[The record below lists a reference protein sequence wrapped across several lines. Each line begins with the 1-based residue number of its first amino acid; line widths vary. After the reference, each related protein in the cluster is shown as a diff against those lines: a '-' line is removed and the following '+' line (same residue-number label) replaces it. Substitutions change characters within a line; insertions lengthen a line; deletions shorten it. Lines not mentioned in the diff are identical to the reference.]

1 MNDVGAVKY
10 RVELDDSNLDNE
22 VNKTESGLI
31 SRFGGAA
38 KGIAA
43 GVGKAALGAVAAGT
57 AAVTGL
63 VKTATEA
70 YGDFEQLT
78 GGIETLFGDAA
89 STVMANAETAFKT
102 AGMSMNDYM
111 ETSIQSAAA
120 MINSLEGDQAKAAE
134 LMDMSITDMADNV
147 NKMGTTMESVQ
158 NAYRG
163 FSRGNFTMLDNL
175 ALGFAGTKEGM
186 QQLLDKAKE
195 ISGVEYD
202 ISSYSDI
209 VEAIHVVQTEMG
221 ITGTTAQ
228 EASDTLQGSLSQMQA
243 AWENLTTGLADPDA
257 DIGALVGNMIDSAE
271 TFLENLV
278 PIIQQSLEGISGVIV
293 ELAPVVGEA
302 IPELISTILPD
313 LISAGV
319 QLIGAIGE
327 GLVQAAPDLAFAAFD
342 IIEMLFNTML
352 EATSTEG
359 PGAITEI
366 LDWIIG
372 IFDENYVG
380 IIDTGLKIID
390 NLLNGMSEALPV
402 LLGYIPTIVEQL
414 SRIIIDNA
422 PTLIRSAAE
431 LIVQLV
437 TGIASALPELIP
449 AAVDCILTIVEAL
462 TDPDTLMMLID
473 AAIELIIAL
482 TEGLIEALPKLLEKA
497 PVIIEHLVTALIRA
511 VPRLLRAG
519 WECIKKLAEALYDNR
534 YQILDSGKK
543 IIGYLIDGIKQVLI
557 DTLEIGKE
565 IINDI
570 KDGIL
575 SLNPSEWGRDLIQK
589 FVDGILAGISWVEGA
604 VSNVADKVKS
614 FLGFS
619 EPEDGPL
626 HNFHTF
632 APDMVDLFAQG
643 IDDNA
648 KKVQDSVE
656 ALAGDIAMGFDSDIN
671 YNVPDIS
678 GYAKDLTASITGS
691 GQTLI
696 EVPVVIDG
704 REVARASAWYMGEQ
718 LAWEAR

>member
-1 MNDVGAVKY
+1 MSDVGAVKY
-10 RVELDDSNLDNE
+10 RVELDDSNLDKE
-22 VNKTESGLI
+22 VSKTESGLI

-43 GVGKAALGAVAAGT
+43 GVGKAAIGAVAAGT

-63 VKTATEA
+63 VKTATDA
-70 YGDFEQLT
+70 YGDFQQLT

-89 STVMANAETAFKT
+89 ATVMGNAENAFKT
-102 AGMSMNDYM
+102 SGMSMNDYM

-120 MINSLEGDQAKAAE
+120 MINSLGGDQAKAAE
-134 LMDMSITDMADNV
+134 LMDMSITDMSDNV

-163 FSRGNFTMLDNL
+163 FSRGNFSMLDNL
-175 ALGFAGTKEGM
+175 ALGFSGTKAGM
-186 QQLLDKAKE
+186 QELLDKAQE
-195 ISGVEYD
+195 LSGIEYD

-221 ITGTTAQ
+221 ITGTTAK
-228 EASDTLQGSLSQMQA
+228 EASDTLQGSASQMQA
-243 AWENLTTGLADPDA
+243 AWENLVTGMADPDA
-257 DIGALVGNMIDSAE
+257 DIGALVDNMIESAK

-278 PIIQQSLEGISGVIV
+278 PIIQQSLEGISGAIV
-293 ELAPVVGEA
+293 ELAPVIGEA

-422 PTLIRSAAE
+422 PTLIKSAAE

-437 TGIASALPELIP
+437 TGLAQALPELIP
-449 AAVDCILTIVEAL
+449 AAIDCILTIVDAL
-462 TDPDTLMMLID
+462 TDPDTLLMLVD
-473 AAIELIIAL
+473 AAIELTLAL
-482 TEGLIEALPKLLEKA
+482 AEGLIEALPKLIEKA
-497 PVIIEHLVTALIRA
+497 PVIIEHLVTALVKA
-511 VPRLLRAG
+511 AP
-519 WECIKKLAEALYDNR
+519 KLALAAAELIVMLVKSLMTNLPK
-534 YQILDSGKK
+534 IVESGWK
-543 IIGYLIDGIKQVLI
+543 IVTSLITGIIDYISRLPAIGKQVIETVWDGIKQLDPVQW
-557 DTLEIGKE
+557 GK
-565 IINDI
+565 
-570 KDGIL
+570 
-575 SLNPSEWGRDLIQK
+575 DLIQN
-589 FVDGILAGISWVEGA
+589 FIDGIMGMIGSVGQA
-604 VSNVADKVKS
+604 VSNVANTVKD

-619 EPEDGPL
+619 EPDKGPL
-626 HNFHTF
+626 SNFHTF
-632 APDMVDLFAQG
+632 APDMIDLFTQG
-643 IDDNA
+643 IDQNA
-648 KKVQDSVE
+648 KKVQDSV
-656 ALAGDIAMGFDSDIN
+656 AGLAGDIVMGFESDIN
-671 YNVPDIS
+671 YNVPDLA
-678 GYAKDLTASITGS
+678 GYAADLSASITGTGS
-691 GQTLI
+691 TCI

>member
-1 MNDVGAVKY
+1 MSDVGAVKY

-22 VNKTESGLI
+22 VSKTESGLI

-43 GVGKAALGAVAAGT
+43 GVGKAAIGAVAAGT

-63 VKTATEA
+63 VKTATDA

-120 MINSLEGDQAKAAE
+120 MINSLDGDQAKAAE

-163 FSRGNFTMLDNL
+163 FSRGNFSMLDNL
-175 ALGFAGTKEGM
+175 ALGFSGTKAGM
-186 QQLLDKAKE
+186 QELLDKAQE
-195 ISGVEYD
+195 LSGVKYD

-243 AWENLTTGLADPDA
+243 AWENLATGLADPDA

-271 TFLENLV
+271 TFLSNLV
-278 PIIQQSLEGISGVIV
+278 PIIQQSLEGISGAIV

-313 LISAGV
+313 LLETGV
-319 QLIGAIGE
+319 LLVSAIGE

-342 IIEMLFNTML
+342 IIEMLLNTML

-372 IFDENYVG
+372 IFNENYVG
-380 IIDTGLKIID
+380 IVDTGLKIIE
-390 NLLNGMSEALPV
+390 NLLNGMTEAAPV
-402 LLGYIPTIVEQL
+402 LLGYIPDIISQL
-414 SRIIIDNA
+414 SSIVIDNA
-422 PTLIRSAAE
+422 PMLIRSAAE
-431 LIVQLV
+431 LLVQLAL
-437 TGIASALPELIP
+437 GIAQALPVLIP
-449 AAVDCILTIVEAL
+449 AAIDCVLAIVDAL
-462 TDPDTLMMLID
+462 TDPDTLLMLVD
-473 AAIELIIAL
+473 AAIELTIAL
-482 TEGLIEALPKLLEKA
+482 AEGLINAIPKIIEKA
-497 PVIIEHLVTALIRA
+497 PVIIEHLVTALVKA
-511 VPRLLRAG
+511 APRLAMAA
-519 WECIKKLAEALYDNR
+519 AELIVMLVKCLFDNLPK
-534 YQILDSGKK
+534 ILESGGK
-543 IIGYLIDGIKQVLI
+543 IVKTLIQGVIDYFSQLPEVGRQVV
-557 DTLEIGKE
+557 EK
-565 IINDI
+565 I
-570 KDGIL
+570 KDGIMAL
-575 SLNPSEWGRDLIQK
+575 DPVQWGKDLIQQ
-589 FVDGILAGISWVEGA
+589 FVDGILGGISWVGDA
-604 VSNVADKVKS
+604 VGQVADKVKS